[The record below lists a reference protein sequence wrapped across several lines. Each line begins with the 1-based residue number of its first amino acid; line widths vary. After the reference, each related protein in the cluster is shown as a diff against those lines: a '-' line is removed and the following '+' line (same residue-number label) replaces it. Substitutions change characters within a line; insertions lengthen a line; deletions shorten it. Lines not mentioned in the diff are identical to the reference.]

1 MLIRKNS
8 LYRFVGR
15 VFDYVDN
22 TICADRFETQKDA
35 KAFAEELM
43 KKDEEVKTVFVEVLD
58 QNCKIWLP
66 VYRIGE

>member
-22 TICADRFETQKDA
+22 TICADRFEKPEDT
-35 KAFAEELM
+35 KAFAGKLM
-43 KKDEEVKTVFVEVLD
+43 KKDEEIKTVFVETFN
-58 QNCKIWLP
+58 QNCRMWLP